1 MEEIKSKIRAVPD
14 FPKPGIMFRD
24 ITTLLKDP
32 SGLKDVMK
40 YFSIRYKGR
49 KIDKVVGIESRGFI
63 LGATLA
69 YMLGIG
75 FIPVRKANKLP
86 AHTRR
91 IDYALEYG
99 TDTLEIHSD
108 AIIPGERVLLVDDLL
123 ATGGT
128 AKAAAQLIE
137 SLGGIVV
144 ECAFLIKLSELKG
157 EEKLNEYNIF
167 SLIEYKEE

>member
-1 MEEIKSKIRAVPD
+1 MVDEIKEKIRLVPD
-14 FPKPGIMFRD
+14 FPKQGVLFRD

-32 SGLKDVMK
+32 NGLRDVMK
-40 YFSIRYKGR
+40 YFKIRYKGR

-69 YMLGIG
+69 YMLGVG
-75 FIPVRKANKLP
+75 FVPVRKANKLP

-99 TDTLEIHSD
+99 TDSLEIHTDS
-108 AIIPGERVLLVDDLL
+108 ILPGERVLLIDDLL

-128 AKAAAQLIE
+128 AKATTQLIE
-137 SLGGIVV
+137 SLGGIVT
-144 ECAFLIKLSELKG
+144 ECAFLIEISNLKG
-157 EEKLNEYNIF
+157 REKLPDYNIF
-167 SLIEYKEE
+167 SLVEYTD

>member
-1 MEEIKSKIRAVPD
+1 MDEIKSKIRTVPD
-14 FPKPGIMFRD
+14 FPKPGVLFRD
-24 ITTLLKDP
+24 ITTLLKDQD
-32 SGLKDVMK
+32 GLKDTMK
-40 YFSIRYKGR
+40 YFNIRYKGR

-75 FIPVRKANKLP
+75 FVPVRKANKLP

-137 SLGGIVV
+137 SLGGIIV
-144 ECAFLIKLSELKG
+144 ECAFLIELTDLKG
-157 EEKLNEYNIF
+157 KEKLNEYNIF
-167 SLIEYKEE
+167 SILECKEE

>member
-1 MEEIKSKIRAVPD
+1 MVDEIKEKIRLVPD
-14 FPKPGIMFRD
+14 FPKQGVLFRD

-32 SGLKDVMK
+32 NGLRDVMK
-40 YFSIRYKGR
+40 YFKIRYKGR

-69 YMLGIG
+69 YMLGVG
-75 FIPVRKANKLP
+75 FVPVRKANKLP

-99 TDTLEIHSD
+99 TDSLEIHTDS
-108 AIIPGERVLLVDDLL
+108 ILPGERVLLIDDLL

-128 AKAAAQLIE
+128 AKATTQLIE
-137 SLGGIVV
+137 SLVV
-144 ECAFLIKLSELKG
+144 LL
-157 EEKLNEYNIF
+157 LNVHF
-167 SLIEYKEE
+167 